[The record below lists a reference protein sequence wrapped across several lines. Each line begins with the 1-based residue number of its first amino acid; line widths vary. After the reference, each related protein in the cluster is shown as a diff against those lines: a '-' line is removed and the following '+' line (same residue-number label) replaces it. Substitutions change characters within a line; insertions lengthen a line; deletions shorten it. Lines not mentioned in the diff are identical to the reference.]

1 MLAQEKQIFVCD
13 RASQDNQIMRYF
25 SPHFIPNPSILII
38 REINDE

>member
-1 MLAQEKQIFVCD
+1 MPVQEKPIFACD
-13 RASQDNQIMRYF
+13 KASQDNQIMRYF